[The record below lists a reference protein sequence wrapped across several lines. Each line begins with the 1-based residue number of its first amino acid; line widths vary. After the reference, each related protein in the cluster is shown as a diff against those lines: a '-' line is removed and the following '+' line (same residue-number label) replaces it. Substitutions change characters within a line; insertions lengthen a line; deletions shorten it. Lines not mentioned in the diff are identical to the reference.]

1 MLIFGRI
8 IGIQVPSMQYK
19 RPLFSA
25 RLNLKSYYS
34 LKILNNY
41 IIMSLLQIFTLLGAL
56 GMFLYGMNL
65 MSSGLQKAAGDRLRG
80 FLSAM
85 TSSPLKRVLTGLGIT
100 TIIQSSSAT
109 TVMVVSFVNAG
120 LLTLVQAIGVI
131 MGANIGTT
139 VTAWMVAW
147 LGFKADIS
155 ILAIPLMLFGFLF
168 SNSKKN
174 QHKNIGELI
183 VGFSLLFLGLSFMK
197 GSVPNLSETPEVL
210 NFVKDWAS
218 NGFASVLIFLLF
230 GTILTLVLQSSSATM
245 AITLIM
251 LSMGYI
257 PFTMA
262 CAMVLGENIGTT
274 ITANIAASVGN
285 TSAKRAAMSH
295 TIFNVFG
302 VIWALALFTPFL
314 NLVGLIIESFGLPN
328 PTKEGFSVPSPTSPE
343 STAALYGLSMLHTL
357 FNCINTCI
365 LIWFTG
371 LIEKAVINIIKA
383 PANQEKDVFRLKYI
397 EAGPLATPELATE
410 QASNEIIHFAQISK
424 RGLAY
429 AQEAINETDA
439 DKFEE
444 LRSKLVKYEEI
455 SDRIEYEIAQF
466 LNAVSSGEISEKT
479 SMEIK
484 AMYKVIGEL
493 ESLGDSGENISRIL
507 SRRNIHKKEFD
518 ADAIKKLNQMTGLV
532 DRAYDAMIENLELA
546 FNGKLVEISN
556 AYAAEDRINTLR
568 NNLRDEAIENLDNG
582 NKTYQSSVYFMD
594 IVSELERM
602 GDFMINISQSLQRA
616 YGIAK

>member
-1 MLIFGRI
+1 M
-8 IGIQVPSMQYK
+8 
-19 RPLFSA
+19 
-25 RLNLKSYYS
+25 N
-34 LKILNNY
+34 
-41 IIMSLLQIFTLLGAL
+41 LLQIFTLLGAL

-65 MSSGLQKAAGDRLRG
+65 MSSGLQKAAGDKLRG

-85 TSSPLKRVLTGLGIT
+85 TSNPFKRVMTGLGIT
-100 TIIQSSSAT
+100 AIIQSSSAT

-139 VTAWMVAW
+139 VTAWLVAW

-197 GSVPNLSETPEVL
+197 ESVPDLSETPQVL
-210 NFVKDWAS
+210 EFVKDWS
-218 NGFASVLIFLLF
+218 SYGFTSVLIFLVF
-230 GTILTLVLQSSSATM
+230 GTVLTLVLQSSSATM

-257 PFTMA
+257 PFSMA

-302 VIWALALFTPFL
+302 VIWALIFFKPFL
-314 NLVGLIIESFGLPN
+314 GLVGLIIESFGLPN
-328 PTKEGFSVPSPTSPE
+328 PSKEGFTVSSPTSPE

-357 FNCINTCI
+357 FNTINTAI
-365 LIWFTG
+365 LIGCTG
-371 LIEKAVINIIKA
+371 WIEKAVIKIIKA

-410 QASNEIIHFAQISK
+410 QASNEIIHFAEISK
-424 RGLAY
+424 RGLGY
-429 AQEAINETDA
+429 AREAINETNA

-444 LRSKLVKYEEI
+444 LRGKLVKYEEI

-466 LNAVSSGEISEKT
+466 LNAVSSDEVSEKI

-493 ESLGDSGENISRIL
+493 ESLGDSGETISRIL

-518 ADAIKKLNQMTGLV
+518 ADSIKKLNQMTDLV
-532 DRAYDAMIENLELA
+532 EKAYDVMIENLNLA
-546 FNGKLVEISN
+546 FSGKLGDIAN
-556 AYAAEDRINTLR
+556 AYAAEDHINTLR
-568 NNLRDEAIENLDNG
+568 NNLRDAVIEDIDSN

-594 IVSELERM
+594 IISELERM
-602 GDFMINISQSLQRA
+602 GDFMINISQSMQRA

>member
-1 MLIFGRI
+1 
-8 IGIQVPSMQYK
+8 
-19 RPLFSA
+19 
-25 RLNLKSYYS
+25 
-34 LKILNNY
+34 
-41 IIMSLLQIFTLLGAL
+41 
-56 GMFLYGMNL
+56 
-65 MSSGLQKAAGDRLRG
+65 
-80 FLSAM
+80 
-85 TSSPLKRVLTGLGIT
+85 
-100 TIIQSSSAT
+100 
-109 TVMVVSFVNAG
+109 
-120 LLTLVQAIGVI
+120 VQAIGVI

-139 VTAWMVAW
+139 VTAWLVAW

-197 GSVPNLSETPEVL
+197 ESVPDLSETPQVL
-210 NFVKDWAS
+210 EFVKDWS
-218 NGFASVLIFLLF
+218 SYGFSSVLIFLVF

-257 PFTMA
+257 PFSMA

-302 VIWALALFTPFL
+302 VIWALIFFKPFL
-314 NLVGLIIESFGLPN
+314 GLVGIIIESFGLPS
-328 PTKEGFSVPSPTSPE
+328 PSKEGFAVASPTSPE

-357 FNCINTCI
+357 FNTINTAI
-365 LIWFTG
+365 LIGCTG
-371 LIEKAVINIIKA
+371 LIEKAVIKIIKA

-410 QASNEIIHFAQISK
+410 QASNEIIHFAEISK
-424 RGLAY
+424 RGLGY
-429 AQEAINETDA
+429 AREAINETNA

-444 LRSKLVKYEEI
+444 LRGKLVKYEEI

-466 LNAVSSGEISEKT
+466 LNAVSSDEVSEKT
-479 SMEIK
+479 SKEIK

-493 ESLGDSGENISRIL
+493 ESLGDSGETISRIL

-518 ADAIKKLNQMTGLV
+518 ADSIKKLNQMTDLV
-532 DRAYDAMIENLELA
+532 EKAYDVMIENLNLA
-546 FNGKLVEISN
+546 FDGKLGEITN
-556 AYAAEDRINTLR
+556 AYAAEDHINTLR
-568 NNLRDEAIENLDNG
+568 NNLRDAAIEDIDSN

-594 IVSELERM
+594 IISELERM

-616 YGIAK
+616 YVVAK